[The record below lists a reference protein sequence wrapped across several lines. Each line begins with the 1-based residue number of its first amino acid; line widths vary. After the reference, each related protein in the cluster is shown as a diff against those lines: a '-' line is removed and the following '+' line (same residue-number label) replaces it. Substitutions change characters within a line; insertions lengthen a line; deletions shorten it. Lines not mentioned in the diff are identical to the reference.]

1 MKKIMLGVLVII
13 PIIIMLIVGLVTSF
27 VSTQAYIG
35 VESVSIDEDVVR
47 IMLSEVPLDENG
59 RKVVDLDDYMTV
71 TVLPERAQNKTVEW
85 QIDQT
90 SLESADPEMP
100 GAQLVDVDDGIYTP
114 VDSNTSGLVEFTAY
128 CTFRVSVTAEGHSDD
143 VIVEV
148 TDADV
153 ESITLIGENSLT
165 TGEKTMLSPVYTPA
179 GSIVTAGR
187 WHSSDESVAT
197 VDANGIVT
205 AVGEGEA
212 VITMSA
218 RKDKAAEAAEDA
230 ESEDLWV
237 TGEGFVVTVTR
248 GVSSFGDTVH
258 TVSRTVRLADAGI
271 ADASAKEGCTVS
283 DGVLTIDAGVSRA
296 VVSTA
301 GGDVTFIV
309 CGADDFVIAD
319 AEFFGYNE
327 DAELPYAL
335 GIGEIPLDLDAVSLA
350 DIGGQTGELA
360 AEWSSS
366 APDVATVDENGV
378 VTAVSEGE
386 TEIRATYAGVTQSV
400 VLRVVSKISIFR
412 LALDDSSLRVGLAR
426 ETVFAAYRFDPD
438 ADVSDPAAYES
449 GTTYFVDNVFGIE
462 IALPAP
468 PTDEEEAAGFYDD
481 FVFEVDKTD
490 IAHFEGNVLVFNA
503 ENITERTDI
512 TVKVSARYPRNAS
525 VAAQTLTL
533 TVIPAVEVND
543 VNEFFVAARAT
554 QYYTKYMG
562 DVADESNVILYKDRT
577 PAYDGDIVLGS
588 DIPYCD
594 METGESLVSVFEEVR
609 AELKDPTYKAELCC
623 SLYGNGHN
631 IYASRT
637 FIINGFKNEDGTNYD
652 HPLVEVREENGVVS
666 NVTITPNYDI
676 GDEITSANDAQGLK
690 GYALRMRTL
699 GQKTKY
705 ATHDPAQEFVNDSPT
720 VCRVEYSI
728 LQNASSGLGLDGVDC
743 TLDGVVIRNTGGTGI
758 YVPTSIDRVWDQN
771 FESTPGDVKYS
782 ILRTHNVTM
791 SNMIGTGMSFQ
802 FNRFSDRNEEYMGAA
817 TDHATG
823 KKYYELALE
832 KGYKSQ
838 LIQTGYLDIYN
849 WQPIDNLSLLDT
861 SSMGSAGGLVSAVM
875 GSLGEI
881 LANPESDFTMYVKH
895 YAGTEYVH
903 FGFVSTGL
911 TERSYLEPEFEDD
924 RFTELTTED
933 IPGLG
938 AVLNASNAVRVWCYT
953 TDETAIQPGT
963 TYTINNRFID
973 RMHAE

>member
-47 IMLSEVPLDENG
+47 IMFSEVPLDENG

-85 QIDQT
+85 QIDKT
-90 SLESADPEMP
+90 SLESSDPEMP
-100 GAQLVDVDDGIYTP
+100 GAQLVDVDGGTYTP

-237 TGEGFVVTVTR
+237 SSEGFVVAVTR

-258 TVSRTVRLADAGI
+258 TVSRKVRLANAGI

-283 DGVLTIDAGVSRA
+283 DGVLTIDDGVSRA

-309 CGADDFVIAD
+309 CGEDDFVIAD

-327 DAELPYAL
+327 DAEIPYAL

-350 DIGGQTGELA
+350 DIGGHTGELA

-449 GTTYFVDNVFGIE
+449 GMTYFVDNVFGIE

-468 PTDEEEAAGFYDD
+468 PADEEEAAGFYDD

-503 ENITERTDI
+503 RNITERTDI

-543 VNEFFVAARAT
+543 ANEFFVAARAT
-554 QYYTKYMG
+554 QYFNKYKG
-562 DVADESNVILYKDRT
+562 DGLDDFDNIYWVYEDRE

-588 DIPYCD
+588 DIAYCD
-594 METGESLVSVFEEVR
+594 LETGEPLITVYEEKKAQLQVEPYE
-609 AELKDPTYKAELCC
+609 AEICC
-623 SLYGNGHN
+623 SLYGNDHI
-631 IYASRT
+631 IYACRS
-637 FIINGFKNEDGTNYD
+637 FMDAYDGA
-652 HPLVEVREENGVVS
+652 LVIVREQDAVVS

-676 GDEITSANDAQGLK
+676 GDEITNAEGAEGLN
-690 GYALRMRTL
+690 GYALHMRTL
-699 GQKTKY
+699 GQHSNR
-705 ATHDPAQEFVNDSPT
+705 ATHDPNQEFVNGDLT

-728 LQNASSGLGLDGVDC
+728 LQNASSGLGLHGVDC

-802 FNRFSDRNEEYMGAA
+802 FNRFSEKNDNYMGVA
-817 TDHATG
+817 TDPATG

-832 KGYKSQ
+832 KGFKSQ

-973 RMHAE
+973 RMHAD

>member
-47 IMLSEVPLDENG
+47 IMFSEVPLDENG

-85 QIDQT
+85 QIDKT
-90 SLESADPEMP
+90 SLESSDPEMP
-100 GAQLVDVDDGIYTP
+100 GARLVDVDGGTYTP

-237 TGEGFVVTVTR
+237 SSEGFVVAVTR

-258 TVSRTVRLADAGI
+258 TVSRTVRLADVGI

-283 DGVLTIDAGVSRA
+283 DGVLTIDKGVSRA

-309 CGADDFVIAD
+309 CGEDDFVIAD

-350 DIGGQTGELA
+350 DIGGHTGELA

-378 VTAVSEGE
+378 VTAISEGE

-438 ADVSDPAAYES
+438 ADVSDTAAYES
-449 GTTYFVDNVFGIE
+449 GMTYFVDNVFGIE

-503 ENITERTDI
+503 RNITERTDI

-543 VNEFFVAARAT
+543 ANEFFVAARAT
-554 QYYTKYMG
+554 QYFNKYKG
-562 DVADESNVILYKDRT
+562 DGLDDFDNIYWVYEDRE

-588 DIPYCD
+588 DIAYCD
-594 METGESLVSVFEEVR
+594 LETGEPLITVYEEKKAQLQVEPYE
-609 AELKDPTYKAELCC
+609 AEICC
-623 SLYGNGHN
+623 SLYGNDHI
-631 IYASRT
+631 IYACRS
-637 FIINGFKNEDGTNYD
+637 FMDAYDGA
-652 HPLVEVREENGVVS
+652 LVVVREQDAVVS

-676 GDEITSANDAQGLK
+676 GDEITNAEGAEGLN
-690 GYALRMRTL
+690 GYALHMRTL
-699 GQKTKY
+699 GQHSNR
-705 ATHDPAQEFVNDSPT
+705 ATHDPNQEFVNGDLT

-728 LQNASSGLGLDGVDC
+728 LQNASSGLGLHGVDC

-802 FNRFSDRNEEYMGAA
+802 FNRFSEKNDNYMGVA
-817 TDHATG
+817 TDPATG

-832 KGYKSQ
+832 KGFKSQ

-849 WQPIDNLSLLDT
+849 WQPLDSLSLLDP
-861 SSMGSAGGLVSAVM
+861 SSMGGADAVVDIAMNMLREGL
-875 GSLGEI
+875 
-881 LANPESDFTMYVKH
+881 ESGDFDYIVKQ
-895 YAGTEYVH
+895 YAGVNYVH
-903 FGFVSTGL
+903 FGIISTGL
-911 TERSYLEPEFEDD
+911 DETTYFEPEFIGDSE
-924 RFTELTTED
+924 RFEMLSTSELEK
-933 IPGLG
+933 LG
-938 AVLNASNAVRVWCYT
+938 GIIANPIHVWCYT

-973 RMHAE
+973 RMHAD